1 MRHFMKSSL
10 RPAILKLRRHEDGV
24 TLVELLLALVISS
37 IFAGIVITVFL
48 SGSLGFRL
56 TNDTSS
62 LRAEADYL
70 VSSVMH
76 DLNQTKF
83 DAVTKTDDLY
93 TFYVLTDP
101 KVSSNGIL
109 YRENGYVDTGK
120 TLSSTALTSSSNEVV
135 LQEVV
140 VSIVGAEADARMIDQ
155 TYYTSGLFEVK
166 VTVAPSSN
174 PSQAKTFTS
183 TIPF

>member
-1 MRHFMKSSL
+1 MRHFMKNSL
-10 RPAILKLRRHEDGV
+10 RQATLKLRGHEDGV
-24 TLVELLLALVISS
+24 TLVELLLALVISA
-37 IFAGIVITVFL
+37 IFAGIVVTVFL

-70 VSSVMH
+70 VSSVMR

-83 DAVTKTDDLY
+83 DAVTKENDLY
-93 TFYVLTDP
+93 TFYVLSDP
-101 KVSSNGIL
+101 KVSTNGIL

-120 TLSSTALTSSSNEVV
+120 ILSSTSLASSSNEII
-135 LQEVV
+135 LQNVI
-140 VSIVGAEADARMIDQ
+140 VSIIDGETDARITDR
-155 TYYTSGLFEVK
+155 TYYTAGIFEVK
-166 VTVAPSSN
+166 VTIAPSSN
-174 PSQAKTFTS
+174 PTQSKTFTS